1 MYPYNL
7 FKKWV
12 TPYKV
17 LVCISALLL
26 NSHISEASGSKKP
39 KKVSKGKVY
48 SFKFFHDQ
56 LLLTNDEL
64 KMKKRDRIL
73 AEENLT
79 VSKSGHYPKLDLKVG
94 ANGGSEQEASSSS
107 VDPSGGAGKM
117 GLSGG
122 SAGTSNYKV
131 NSDSISGSLGLT
143 YNVFSRFATHN
154 SILNAQ
160 NGVNQKLLERDLL
173 LDRKKKE
180 LIHLLLEMQSLL
192 KIKKVL
198 LRAEYLLKRLAYK
211 SRSKTRRLFFGSS
224 RGLKIDKKYKEIL
237 YQKTKVT
244 EYIETGHL
252 ALKNLIPNYRP
263 YWLKGLKKLSISYN
277 LPSFDDASKKFLKKS
292 KTSKNLSLDI
302 QNYKNIHNT
311 TTWERAWI
319 PLAFL
324 SASQTT
330 TQSLKTKEVSNGW
343 SASLV
348 FQFNL
353 FDGFYSSARRS
364 QAFNMYKISQ
374 IKKRDQLSKGVILL
388 RKDYAQVKTSSRK
401 KNFIQAIIREK
412 RFKIKNIKQ
421 IRERGVSTK
430 TEESFMLLDLAKK
443 EMDKREAQKNY
454 EIALLNIATNIDEL
468 NKVKI
473 YESTTL

>member
-1 MYPYNL
+1 M
-7 FKKWV
+7 
-12 TPYKV
+12 
-17 LVCISALLL
+17 
-26 NSHISEASGSKKP
+26 
-39 KKVSKGKVY
+39 
-48 SFKFFHDQ
+48 
-56 LLLTNDEL
+56 L
-64 KMKKRDRIL
+64 KMKKRDQIL

-122 SAGTSNYKV
+122 SGGASNYKV

-143 YNVFSRFATHN
+143 YNIFSRFATHN
-154 SILNAQ
+154 SILNAK
-160 NGVNQKLLERDLL
+160 NGVNQKLLEREIL

-180 LIHLLLEMQSLL
+180 LIHLLLEMQALL
-192 KIKKVL
+192 KINKVL
-198 LRAEYLLKRLAYK
+198 SRAEYLLKRIVFK
-211 SRSKTRRLFFGSS
+211 SRSKTRRLLFGTS

-237 YQKTKVT
+237 FQKARVT
-244 EYIETGHL
+244 EYIQTGHL
-252 ALKNLIPNYRP
+252 ALKNLIPNYQEH
-263 YWLKGLKKLSISYN
+263 WLRDLKKLSIKYQ
-277 LPSFDDASKKFLKKS
+277 LPSYDYASTKFLKKS
-292 KTSKNLSLDI
+292 KASKNLSLDI

-319 PLAFL
+319 PLTFL
-324 SASQTT
+324 SASQTA

-343 SASLV
+343 SASIV

-374 IKKRDQLSKGVILL
+374 IKKRDQLSKGLVIL
-388 RKDYAQVKTSSRK
+388 RKDYAQIEISSRE
-401 KNFIQAIIREK
+401 KNFIQAMIREK
-412 RFKIKNIKQ
+412 RFKLKNIQK
-421 IRERGVSTK
+421 IRARGVSTK

-443 EMDKREAQKNY
+443 EIDKRKAQKGY
-454 EIALLNIATNIDEL
+454 EVALLNIATNIDEL
-468 NKVKI
+468 KKVKI
-473 YESTTL
+473 NESTTL

>member
-1 MYPYNL
+1 
-7 FKKWV
+7 
-12 TPYKV
+12 
-17 LVCISALLL
+17 
-26 NSHISEASGSKKP
+26 
-39 KKVSKGKVY
+39 
-48 SFKFFHDQ
+48 
-56 LLLTNDEL
+56 
-64 KMKKRDRIL
+64 MKKRDQIL

-94 ANGGSEQEASSSS
+94 VNGGSEQEASSSS

-122 SAGTSNYKV
+122 SEGTSNYKV
-131 NSDSISGSLGLT
+131 NSDSISGSFGLT
-143 YNVFSRFATHN
+143 YNIFSRFATQN
-154 SILNAQ
+154 SVLNAR
-160 NGVNQKLLERDLL
+160 NGVNQKLLERDIL

-180 LIHLLLEMQSLL
+180 LIHILLEMQALI
-192 KIKKVL
+192 KVKKVL
-198 LRAEYLLKRLAYK
+198 LRAENLLERLALK
-211 SRSKTRRLFFGSS
+211 SRNKTRKLFFGSS

-237 YQKTKVT
+237 FQKAKVT
-244 EYIETGHL
+244 EYIHTGHS
-252 ALKNLIPNYRP
+252 ALRNLIPHYKQN
-263 YWLKGLKKLSISYN
+263 WLNGLRTLSITYK
-277 LPSFDDASKKFLKKS
+277 LPSFDYASKKYLKRS
-292 KTSKNLSLDI
+292 KKSKNLSLDI

-364 QAFNMYKISQ
+364 QAFNMYKISK
-374 IKKRDQLSKGVILL
+374 IKKRDQLSKGIVLL
-388 RKDYAQVKTSSRK
+388 RKDYAQIKTSLQK
-401 KNFIQAIIREK
+401 KIFIQSIIREK
-412 RFKIKNIKQ
+412 RFKIKNLKR

-430 TEESFMLLDLAKK
+430 TEESFMLLELAKK
-443 EMDKREAQKNY
+443 ELDKREAQKDY

-473 YESTTL
+473 NESTTP